1 MMNLP
6 RADRAGLFMS
16 FVGVWSGIAFRVR
29 FFGLYFLVIAFW
41 VRFFG
46 LDFLV
51 IAFRV
56 RF

>member
-29 FFGLYFLVIAFW
+29 FFGLYFLVIAFR

-46 LDFLV
+46 LYFLV